1 MKFCSKCGKELHD
14 EAIICPGCGCAA
26 DDSIKQTPMAPRK
39 ESGLQLA
46 AKILMIIST
55 ASVGLFLLP
64 LAWMLPMTIS
74 YCKKIK
80 KGEPV
85 STGFKICTL
94 LFVNTVAG
102 ILMLCDEIL

>member
-14 EAIICPGCGCAA
+14 EAAFCSNCGCATEG
-26 DDSIKQTPMAPRK
+26 SIQQTPVAPRK

-74 YCKKIK
+74 YCKKLK

-85 STGFKICTL
+85 SMGFKICTL

-102 ILMLCDEIL
+102 ILMLCDEAI